1 MQDEFPLFKILIVL
15 AVVAYQGIQVM
26 RKKGKKVGT
35 DPTPQVERPTV
46 EEPDFRAR
54 TAEDDAALE
63 RVRARMHAAS
73 VQPPVHIPMTE
84 EPVVSPVQGQ
94 LPASSGP
101 VLWDPRT
108 TATLPSLRDLVLAQV
123 VFSPPPSRRGGG
135 QARSPL
141 ELRR

>member
-1 MQDEFPLFKILIVL
+1 MQDQFPMFKILIVL

-26 RKKGKKVGT
+26 RKKGKKAET
-35 DPTPQVERPTV
+35 DQTPPVERPMV

-54 TAEDDAALE
+54 TSEDDSALE
-63 RVRARMHAAS
+63 RVRALMHAAP
-73 VQPPVHIPMTE
+73 VQQ
-84 EPVVSPVQGQ
+84 PVVSPVSAQ
-94 LPASSGP
+94 P
-101 VLWDPRT
+101 VVTTVQTPMSTAPTLWDPRT

-123 VFSPPPSRRGGG
+123 IFSPPPTRRGGG